1 MDEKML
7 IEAMRQMMREE
18 IGREVGKALEP
29 IREDIQALK
38 ADNAEIREDLRTLK
52 ADNAEIREDLRT
64 LKADNAE
71 IREDLQSVKADTAR
85 LVTMEKTLGLLM
97 DAQVETRDKV
107 KRLDKVADDVEEIKV
122 KVAALESVTKENT
135 SQIKDIRLAK

>member
-1 MDEKML
+1 ML
-7 IEAMRQMMREE
+7 EA
-18 IGREVGKALEP
+18 IGALLAP
-29 IREDIQALK
+29 NREDMQA
-38 ADNAEIREDLRTLK
+38 
-52 ADNAEIREDLRT
+52 

-107 KRLDKVADDVEEIKV
+107 KKLDKMAEDVMEIRV
-122 KVAALESVTKENT
+122 KVAALESVMKENT

>member
-52 ADNAEIREDLRT
+52 ADNAEIREDL
-64 LKADNAE
+64 
-71 IREDLQSVKADTAR
+71 QSVKADTAR

-97 DAQVETRDKV
+97 DAQVETREKV
-107 KRLDKVADDVEEIKV
+107 KKLDKVADDVEEIKI
-122 KVAALESVTKENT
+122 KVSALESVTKENT
-135 SQIKDIRLAK
+135 SQIKDIRIAK

>member
-1 MDEKML
+1 MIDEEML
-7 IEAMRQMMREE
+7 EA
-18 IGREVGKALEP
+18 IGALLAP
-29 IREDIQALK
+29 IREDIQA
-38 ADNAEIREDLRTLK
+38 
-52 ADNAEIREDLRT
+52 

-97 DAQVETRDKV
+97 EAQGETREKV
-107 KRLDKVADDVEEIKV
+107 KRLDKVAEDVEEIKIRV
-122 KVAALESVTKENT
+122 SALEGVTKENT

>member
-29 IREDIQALK
+29 INGRLDKMDARMSSMEDDMRA
-38 ADNAEIREDLRTLK
+38 
-52 ADNAEIREDLRT
+52 

-71 IREDLQSVKADTAR
+71 IREDLQSVKADLSDVKQR
-85 LVTMEKTLGLLM
+85 VTKIEVTQEQVTNKNIGLLM

-107 KRLDKVADDVEEIKV
+107 KKLDKMAEDVVEIRV

-135 SQIKDIRLAK
+135 SQIQDIRLAK

>member
-29 IREDIQALK
+29 INGRLDKMDAHMSSMEDDMRA
-38 ADNAEIREDLRTLK
+38 
-52 ADNAEIREDLRT
+52 

-71 IREDLQSVKADTAR
+71 IREDLQSVKADLSDVKQR
-85 LVTMEKTLGLLM
+85 VTKIEVTQEQVTNKNIGLLM

-107 KRLDKVADDVEEIKV
+107 KKLDKVAEDVEEIKV
-122 KVAALESVTKENT
+122 RVAALESVTKENT

>member
-38 ADNAEIREDLRTLK
+38 ADNAEIREDL
-52 ADNAEIREDLRT
+52 
-64 LKADNAE
+64 
-71 IREDLQSVKADTAR
+71 QSVKADTAR

-97 DAQVETRDKV
+97 EAQGETRDKV
-107 KRLDKVADDVEEIKV
+107 KKLDKVAEDVEEIKIRV
-122 KVAALESVTKENT
+122 SALEGVTKENT
-135 SQIKDIRLAK
+135 SQIKDIRIAK

>member
-1 MDEKML
+1 MIDKEML
-7 IEAMRQMMREE
+7 EAIGQMMAEQSKQMADVMDAKLAE
-18 IGREVGKALEP
+18 ALEP
-29 IREDIQALK
+29 IREDLQA
-38 ADNAEIREDLRTLK
+38 
-52 ADNAEIREDLRT
+52 
-64 LKADNAE
+64 
-71 IREDLQSVKADTAR
+71 VKADVAQLPEMNR
-85 LVTMEKTLGLLM
+85 RIGLLM